1 MICDP
6 ETGNLRTVYDTIAD
20 NAANAGVVTGEQKHS
35 PKNFNLKWVGSIVYR
50 NGEVEETG
58 LGGGVLGDPVKGI
71 IWLVNRLSDY
81 NQKIATPLQTLDKS
95 KQGKLIDAL
104 ESIIAEYDIK
114 GIIIGNP
121 INMDG
126 TYGKSSQ
133 SAKDIAINISNK
145 IDIPV
150 SLWDERLSTVGAF
163 NLSSELDINVSKREK
178 DIDKFAAAFI
188 LQGALDFI
196 QN

>member
-1 MICDP
+1 MI
-6 ETGNLRTVYDTIAD
+6 TI
-20 NAANAGVVTGEQKHS
+20 NEF
-35 PKNFNLKWVGSIVYR
+35 KNKLSSGSR
-50 NGEVEETG
+50 L
-58 LGGGVLGDPVKGI
+58 LGIDLGTKRIGI
-71 IWLVNRLSDY
+71 AISDY

-95 KQGKLIDAL
+95 KQGKLIDEL
-104 ESIIAEYDIK
+104 ESIITEYDIK

-133 SAKDIAINISNK
+133 SAKDTAINISNK

>member
-1 MICDP
+1 MI
-6 ETGNLRTVYDTIAD
+6 TID
-20 NAANAGVVTGEQKHS
+20 EF
-35 PKNFNLKWVGSIVYR
+35 KNKLSSGSRI
-50 NGEVEETG
+50 
-58 LGGGVLGDPVKGI
+58 LGIDLGTKRIGI
-71 IWLVNRLSDY
+71 AISDY

-95 KQGKLIDAL
+95 KQGKLIDEL
-104 ESIIAEYDIK
+104 ESIIAEYDIR

-133 SAKDIAINISNK
+133 SAKDIAINISNN

>member
-1 MICDP
+1 MI
-6 ETGNLRTVYDTIAD
+6 TID
-20 NAANAGVVTGEQKHS
+20 EF
-35 PKNFNLKWVGSIVYR
+35 KNKLSSGSR
-50 NGEVEETG
+50 L
-58 LGGGVLGDPVKGI
+58 LGIDLGTKRIGI
-71 IWLVNRLSDY
+71 AISDY

-95 KQGKLIDAL
+95 KEGKLIDEL
-104 ESIIAEYDIK
+104 ESIITENDIK

-133 SAKDIAINISNK
+133 SAKDTAINISNK

-163 NLSSELDINVSKREK
+163 NLSSELDVNVSKRER

-188 LQGALDFI
+188 LQGALDYL

>member
-1 MICDP
+1 MI
-6 ETGNLRTVYDTIAD
+6 TID
-20 NAANAGVVTGEQKHS
+20 EF
-35 PKNFNLKWVGSIVYR
+35 KNKLSSGSR
-50 NGEVEETG
+50 L
-58 LGGGVLGDPVKGI
+58 LGIDLGTKRIGI
-71 IWLVNRLSDY
+71 AISDY
-81 NQKIATPLQTLDKS
+81 NQKIATPLKTLDKS
-95 KQGKLIDAL
+95 KQGKLIDEL
-104 ESIIAEYDIK
+104 ESIITENDIK

-163 NLSSELDINVSKREK
+163 NLSSELDVNVSKRER

-188 LQGALDFI
+188 LQGVLDYL

>member
-1 MICDP
+1 MI
-6 ETGNLRTVYDTIAD
+6 TID
-20 NAANAGVVTGEQKHS
+20 EF
-35 PKNFNLKWVGSIVYR
+35 KNKLSSGSR
-50 NGEVEETG
+50 L
-58 LGGGVLGDPVKGI
+58 LGIDLGTKRIGI
-71 IWLVNRLSDY
+71 AISDY
-81 NQKIATPLQTLDKS
+81 NQKIATPLRTLDKS
-95 KQGKLIDAL
+95 KQGKLIEEL
-104 ESIIAEYDIK
+104 ESIITENDIK

-163 NLSSELDINVSKREK
+163 NLSSELDINVSKRER

-188 LQGALDFI
+188 LQGALDYL

>member
-1 MICDP
+1 MI
-6 ETGNLRTVYDTIAD
+6 TI
-20 NAANAGVVTGEQKHS
+20 NEF
-35 PKNFNLKWVGSIVYR
+35 KNKLSSGSR
-50 NGEVEETG
+50 L
-58 LGGGVLGDPVKGI
+58 LGIDLGTKRIGI
-71 IWLVNRLSDY
+71 AISDY
-81 NQKIATPLQTLDKS
+81 NQKIATPLQTLEKS
-95 KQGKLIDAL
+95 KQGKLIDEL
-104 ESIIAEYDIK
+104 ESIITEYDIK

-133 SAKDIAINISNK
+133 SAKDIAINISKK

>member
-1 MICDP
+1 MI
-6 ETGNLRTVYDTIAD
+6 TI
-20 NAANAGVVTGEQKHS
+20 NEF
-35 PKNFNLKWVGSIVYR
+35 KNKLSSGSR
-50 NGEVEETG
+50 L
-58 LGGGVLGDPVKGI
+58 LGIDLGTKRIGI
-71 IWLVNRLSDY
+71 AISDY

-95 KQGKLIDAL
+95 KQVKLIDEL
-104 ESIIAEYDIK
+104 ETIITEYDIK

-196 QN
+196 QY

>member
-1 MICDP
+1 MI
-6 ETGNLRTVYDTIAD
+6 TI
-20 NAANAGVVTGEQKHS
+20 NEFKKKLS
-35 PKNFNLKWVGSIVYR
+35 SGSR
-50 NGEVEETG
+50 L
-58 LGGGVLGDPVKGI
+58 LGIDLGTKRIGI
-71 IWLVNRLSDY
+71 AISDY

-95 KQGKLIDAL
+95 KQGKLIDEL
-104 ESIIAEYDIK
+104 ESIITEYDIK

-133 SAKDIAINISNK
+133 SAQDIAINISNK

>member
-1 MICDP
+1 MI
-6 ETGNLRTVYDTIAD
+6 TID
-20 NAANAGVVTGEQKHS
+20 EF
-35 PKNFNLKWVGSIVYR
+35 KNKLSSGSR
-50 NGEVEETG
+50 L
-58 LGGGVLGDPVKGI
+58 LGIDLGTKRIGI
-71 IWLVNRLSDY
+71 AISDY

-95 KQGKLIDAL
+95 KEGKLIDEL
-104 ESIIAEYDIK
+104 ESIITENDIK

-163 NLSSELDINVSKREK
+163 NLSSELDVNVSKRER

-188 LQGALDFI
+188 LQGALDYL

>member
-1 MICDP
+1 MI
-6 ETGNLRTVYDTIAD
+6 TI
-20 NAANAGVVTGEQKHS
+20 NEF
-35 PKNFNLKWVGSIVYR
+35 KNKLSSGSR
-50 NGEVEETG
+50 L
-58 LGGGVLGDPVKGI
+58 LGIDLGTKRIGI
-71 IWLVNRLSDY
+71 AISDY

-95 KQGKLIDAL
+95 KQGKLIDEL
-104 ESIIAEYDIK
+104 ESIVAEYDIR

>member
-1 MICDP
+1 MI
-6 ETGNLRTVYDTIAD
+6 TI
-20 NAANAGVVTGEQKHS
+20 NEFKTKLS
-35 PKNFNLKWVGSIVYR
+35 SGSR
-50 NGEVEETG
+50 L
-58 LGGGVLGDPVKGI
+58 LGIDLGTKRIGI
-71 IWLVNRLSDY
+71 AISDY
-81 NQKIATPLQTLDKS
+81 NQKIATPLQILDKS
-95 KQGKLIDAL
+95 KQIKIIDEL
-104 ESIIAEYDIK
+104 KSIITEYDIK

-126 TYGKSSQ
+126 THGKSSQ

>member
-1 MICDP
+1 MI
-6 ETGNLRTVYDTIAD
+6 TI
-20 NAANAGVVTGEQKHS
+20 NEF
-35 PKNFNLKWVGSIVYR
+35 KNKLSSGSR
-50 NGEVEETG
+50 L
-58 LGGGVLGDPVKGI
+58 LGIDLGTKRIGI
-71 IWLVNRLSDY
+71 AISDY

-95 KQGKLIDAL
+95 KQGKLIDEL
-104 ESIIAEYDIK
+104 ESIISENDIK

>member
-1 MICDP
+1 MI
-6 ETGNLRTVYDTIAD
+6 TID
-20 NAANAGVVTGEQKHS
+20 EF
-35 PKNFNLKWVGSIVYR
+35 KNKLSSGSR
-50 NGEVEETG
+50 L
-58 LGGGVLGDPVKGI
+58 LGIDLGTKRIGI
-71 IWLVNRLSDY
+71 AISDY

-95 KQGKLIDAL
+95 KQGKLIEEL
-104 ESIIAEYDIK
+104 ESIITENDIK

-121 INMDG
+121 INMNG

-163 NLSSELDINVSKREK
+163 NLSSELDVNVSKREK

-188 LQGALDFI
+188 LQGALDYL

>member
-1 MICDP
+1 MI
-6 ETGNLRTVYDTIAD
+6 TI
-20 NAANAGVVTGEQKHS
+20 NEF
-35 PKNFNLKWVGSIVYR
+35 KNKLSSGSR
-50 NGEVEETG
+50 L
-58 LGGGVLGDPVKGI
+58 LGIDLGTKRIGI
-71 IWLVNRLSDY
+71 AISDY
-81 NQKIATPLQTLDKS
+81 NQKIATPLQTLEKS
-95 KQGKLIDAL
+95 KQGKLIDEL

-133 SAKDIAINISNK
+133 SANDIANNISNK

>member
-1 MICDP
+1 MI
-6 ETGNLRTVYDTIAD
+6 TI
-20 NAANAGVVTGEQKHS
+20 NEF
-35 PKNFNLKWVGSIVYR
+35 KNKLSSGSRLLSID
-50 NGEVEETG
+50 
-58 LGGGVLGDPVKGI
+58 LGTKRIGI
-71 IWLVNRLSDY
+71 AISDY

-95 KQGKLIDAL
+95 KQGKLIDEL
-104 ESIIAEYDIK
+104 ENIISEYDIK

-133 SAKDIAINISNK
+133 SAKDIAINISNQ

-163 NLSSELDINVSKREK
+163 NLSSELDINVSKRGK

>member
-1 MICDP
+1 MI
-6 ETGNLRTVYDTIAD
+6 TID
-20 NAANAGVVTGEQKHS
+20 EF
-35 PKNFNLKWVGSIVYR
+35 KNKLSSGSR
-50 NGEVEETG
+50 L
-58 LGGGVLGDPVKGI
+58 LGIDLGAKRIGI
-71 IWLVNRLSDY
+71 AISDY

-95 KQGKLIDAL
+95 KQGKLIDEL
-104 ESIIAEYDIK
+104 ESIITENDIK

-163 NLSSELDINVSKREK
+163 NLSSELDINVSKRER

-188 LQGALDFI
+188 LQGALDYL

>member
-1 MICDP
+1 MI
-6 ETGNLRTVYDTIAD
+6 TID
-20 NAANAGVVTGEQKHS
+20 EF
-35 PKNFNLKWVGSIVYR
+35 KNKLSSGSRI
-50 NGEVEETG
+50 
-58 LGGGVLGDPVKGI
+58 LGIDLGTKRIGI
-71 IWLVNRLSDY
+71 AISDY

-95 KQGKLIDAL
+95 KQGKLINEL
-104 ESIIAEYDIK
+104 NSIITENDIK

-133 SAKDIAINISNK
+133 SAKDIAINISNN

>member
-1 MICDP
+1 MI
-6 ETGNLRTVYDTIAD
+6 TID
-20 NAANAGVVTGEQKHS
+20 EFKKKLSN
-35 PKNFNLKWVGSIVYR
+35 GSR
-50 NGEVEETG
+50 L
-58 LGGGVLGDPVKGI
+58 LGIDLGTKRIGFSI
-71 IWLVNRLSDY
+71 SDY
-81 NQKIATPLQTLDKS
+81 NQKIATPLQTLEKS
-95 KQGKLIDAL
+95 KQVKLIDEL
-104 ESIIAEYDIK
+104 ESIIEENDIK
-114 GIIIGNP
+114 GIIVGNP
-121 INMDG
+121 INMNG

-133 SAKDIAINISNK
+133 SAKDTAINISNK
-145 IDIPV
+145 FNIPV

>member
-1 MICDP
+1 MI
-6 ETGNLRTVYDTIAD
+6 TI
-20 NAANAGVVTGEQKHS
+20 NEF
-35 PKNFNLKWVGSIVYR
+35 KNKLSSGSR
-50 NGEVEETG
+50 L
-58 LGGGVLGDPVKGI
+58 LGIDLGTKRIGI
-71 IWLVNRLSDY
+71 AISDY

-95 KQGKLIDAL
+95 KQGKLIDEL
-104 ESIIAEYDIK
+104 ESIIEENDIK
-114 GIIIGNP
+114 GIIVGNP
-121 INMDG
+121 INMNG

-133 SAKDIAINISNK
+133 SAKDTAINISNK
-145 IDIPV
+145 FNIPV

-163 NLSSELDINVSKREK
+163 NLSSELDVNVSKREK